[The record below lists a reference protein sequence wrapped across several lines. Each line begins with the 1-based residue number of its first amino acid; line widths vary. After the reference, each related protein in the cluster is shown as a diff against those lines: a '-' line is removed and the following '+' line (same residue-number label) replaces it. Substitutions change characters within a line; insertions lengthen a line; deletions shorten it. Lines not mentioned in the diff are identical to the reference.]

1 MDQTRHESHSR
12 HRRQTAQEPQEEQP
26 AQASSSTGQP
36 RQPAHTASGEIE
48 LRGHIIDSY
57 ILPRVWGAIEDA
69 GAHFRV
75 LDMRVGQS
83 ETEPSYARI
92 EVIAD
97 TKQRLTELLNQLQQL
112 GATSATQCDART
124 ARVTQPGVLP
134 DEFYSTTNLPTFVSL
149 NGRWVEVER
158 IEMDVAIVVDRAAGR
173 ASACPMHEAHV
184 GDEVVIGFDGVRV
197 EPLERP
203 RQRETFGFMQSAV
216 SSERAKALAIADVA
230 EAMRAARAHGGK
242 ILFVLGPAVVH
253 TAARDHV
260 ATLIRRGYIQTIFG
274 GNAIIAH
281 DIEAAM
287 FGTSLGIDLKTGQ
300 PVEHGHRNHLRAIN
314 AVRAAGSLEAARAHG
329 LLGNGIVAAALD
341 HGVELVLAG
350 SIRDDGPMP
359 GVITD
364 SMMAQNRMRAAVP
377 GVEVAIMAASML
389 HAIAT
394 GNMLPA
400 TVRCVVVD
408 INPAVVTKLADRG
421 TSQAVGLVTDVE
433 LFLQALTDV
442 LE

>member
-1 MDQTRHESHSR
+1 M
-12 HRRQTAQEPQEEQP
+12 
-26 AQASSSTGQP
+26 
-36 RQPAHTASGEIE
+36 ASGEIE
-48 LRGHIIDSY
+48 LSGHIIDSY
-57 ILPRVWGAIEDA
+57 TLPRVWGVIEDA

-75 LDMRVGQS
+75 LEMRIGQS
-83 ETEPSYARI
+83 ETETSYARL
-92 EVIAD
+92 EVSAD
-97 TKQRLTELLNQLQQL
+97 NEERLSELIGELQRIGALLRVEQ
-112 GATSATQCDART
+112 DAHL
-124 ARVTQPGVLP
+124 APVVQDGVLP
-134 DEFYSTTNLPTFVSL
+134 DDFYSTTNLPTAVL
-149 NGRWVEVER
+149 VDGQWIPVER
-158 IEMDVAIVVDRAAGR
+158 IEMDVAIVVDHAAHRARG
-173 ASACPMHEAHV
+173 CPMHAVRV
-184 GDEVVIGFDGVRV
+184 GDAVVVGYDGVRV

-203 RQRETFGFMQSAV
+203 RRERETFGFMQSAV

-230 EAMRAARAHGGK
+230 EAMRAARNSGGK

-253 TAARDHV
+253 TAARQHV
-260 ATLIRRGYIQTIFG
+260 ARLIRGGYIQVIFG

-281 DIEAAM
+281 DVEAAM
-287 FGTSLGIDLKTGQ
+287 FGTSLGIDQTTGL

-314 AVRAAGSLEAARAHG
+314 AVRAAGSLEAARERG
-329 LLGNGIVAAALD
+329 LLGDGIVAAALE

-364 SMMAQNRMRAAVP
+364 GMEAQDRMRAAVP
-377 GVEVAIMAASML
+377 GVAVAVMAASML

-421 TSQAVGLVTDVE
+421 TAQAMGLVTDVE
-433 LFLQALTDV
+433 LFLRALADT
-442 LE
+442 LEV

>member
-1 MDQTRHESHSR
+1 MAT
-12 HRRQTAQEPQEEQP
+12 T
-26 AQASSSTGQP
+26 ASS
-36 RQPAHTASGEIE
+36 EIE

-57 ILPRVWGAIEDA
+57 ILPRVWGVIEDA

-75 LDMRVGQS
+75 LDMQVGQS
-83 ETEPSYARI
+83 ETDISYARI
-92 EVIAD
+92 EVRAESK
-97 TKQRLTELLNQLQQL
+97 KQLAAIIRELLQL
-112 GATSATQCDART
+112 GATPVVPREAKT

-134 DEFYSTTNLPTFVSL
+134 DDFYSTTNLPTAIYL
-149 NGRWVEVER
+149 KGQWIEVER
-158 IEMDVAIVVDRAAGR
+158 IEMDVAIAVDRATMR
-173 ASACPMHEAHV
+173 ARACPMHEAQV
-184 GDEVVIGFDGVRV
+184 GDEVVVGYDGVKV

-203 RQRETFGFMQSAV
+203 RQREAFGFMQSAV

-230 EAMRAARAHGGK
+230 KAMRTARAHGGK

-260 ATLIRRGYIQTIFG
+260 ARLIRAGYIQVIFG

-287 FGTSLGIDLKTGQ
+287 FGTSLGVDLKTGQ

-314 AVRAAGSLEAARAHG
+314 AVRAAGSLAAAREQG
-329 LLGNGIVAAALD
+329 LLGDGIVAAALD

-364 SMMAQNRMRAAVP
+364 SMAAQGAMRAAVP
-377 GVEVAIMAASML
+377 GVEVAVMAASML

-400 TVRCVVVD
+400 AVHCVVVD

-421 TSQAVGLVTDVE
+421 TTQALGLVTDVE
-433 LFLQALTDV
+433 LFLQALADA
-442 LE
+442 LA